1 VTAVAG
7 RTSRRTTT
15 IVLGTAAAVLV
26 LDQLTKA
33 WAQRALADGPIH
45 VVWTLDFRLVINT
58 GAAFSR
64 GQGMG
69 WLIGLLAL
77 GVVLVLLR
85 YRDRLPS
92 TLAAVALG
100 AVLGGALGNLA
111 DRLFRG
117 DGWLHG
123 GVIDFIDFNWWPVF
137 NVADIAVTLGV
148 IGLLVTMAA
157 GGGPASGAAG
167 GGPASGAAG
176 DGPASGAAGGGP
188 AGGAAG
194 GAA

>member
-1 VTAVAG
+1 MTAVAG
-7 RTSRRTTT
+7 LTSRRTTS

-26 LDQLTKA
+26 IDQLTKA
-33 WAQRALADGPIH
+33 WAQRSLDDGPIH
-45 VVWTLDFRLVINT
+45 IIWTLDLRLVINT
-58 GAAFSR
+58 GAAFSS

-85 YRDRLPS
+85 YRSRPS
-92 TLAAVALG
+92 TPFAAVALG

-117 DGWLHG
+117 DGWLQG
-123 GVIDFIDFNWWPVF
+123 GVIDFIDLNWWPVF

-148 IGLLVTMAA
+148 IGLLVTLGTTRSPD
-157 GGGPASGAAG
+157 GGGPG
-167 GGPASGAAG
+167 
-176 DGPASGAAGGGP
+176 
-188 AGGAAG
+188 
-194 GAA
+194 

>member
-7 RTSRRTTT
+7 RTSRATTT

-26 LDQLTKA
+26 IDQLTKA

-45 VVWTLDFRLVINT
+45 VVWTLDLRLVINT

-85 YRDRLPS
+85 YRNRLPS
-92 TLAAVALG
+92 PFAAVALG
-100 AVLGGALGNLA
+100 AVLGGALGNLS

-123 GVIDFIDFNWWPVF
+123 GVIDFIDLNWWPVF

-148 IGLLVTMAA
+148 IGLLMVMAGT
-157 GGGPASGAAG
+157 GGESGEG
-167 GGPASGAAG
+167 GSG
-176 DGPASGAAGGGP
+176 
-188 AGGAAG
+188 
-194 GAA
+194 